1 MNRATMIYVAVA
13 LATAAGAWSM
23 RPHEFSSVAY
33 EDTGEALF
41 PGFVDP
47 TVATSLEVVG
57 WDEEA
62 AKVVTFKVQQKGGVW
77 VIPSHNDYPAD
88 GTKRMGEAAASFI
101 DVKKDM
107 YFGENVADHAKFG
120 VLDPQGATGEGEEK
134 GKRITLEDE
143 SGKTIVD
150 IIVGKKVEGKEG
162 MYYVRYP
169 SAEGD
174 DRNAAARRVYG
185 ARIDLNITTKFGDWI
200 EKDLL
205 HVERDEITTVIY
217 DPYTVDETAGQVLGR
232 NPVIAKLETSG
243 PEDVTGEWKASEGT
257 KVPDGK
263 ELDNFKVRQMASAVA
278 NIQIVGV
285 RPRPEQLTLRDLQ
298 SKGFFVASDA
308 SGSAQL
314 FGNEGQAS
322 IVTKDGLRYTL
333 FFGEVTY
340 ESGLAL
346 TAGENATADS
356 PVTPADDA
364 ESDAPGGEDAAVVDA
379 DTEADKNRVASRYM
393 WVDVTYDEA
402 LDATLRQNE
411 AKGAE
416 APTGE
421 APTEDPAADGDAS
434 PDDPADEEKKI
445 EGRAR
450 AEKLGNRFSRWY
462 YVISDSSYKQ
472 IRKERDELFK
482 AVAPPNAAG

>member
-1 MNRATMIYVAVA
+1 MNRGTILYVAVA

-23 RPHEFSSVAY
+23 RPKDLTAVAY

-41 PGFVDP
+41 PDFVDP
-47 TVATSLEVVG
+47 TAAASLEVIG

-62 AKVVTFKVQQKGGVW
+62 AKVVTFKVQQKGGIW

-88 GTKRMGEAAASFI
+88 GTKRMGEAAASFV
-101 DVKKDM
+101 DVKKDI
-107 YFGENVADHAKFG
+107 YFGDNPADHAKFG
-120 VLDPQGATGEGEEK
+120 VLDPQGSTGQGDEK

-143 SGKTIVD
+143 SGKTLVD
-150 IIVGKKVEGKEG
+150 VIVGKRIEGKDG

-174 DRNAAARRVYG
+174 EHGTKARRVYG
-185 ARIDLNITTKFGDWI
+185 SRIDLNITTKFGDWI

-205 HVERDEITTVIY
+205 HVERDEITTLVY

-232 NPVIAKLETSG
+232 NPIVAKTKDGDTS
-243 PEDVTGEWKASEGT
+243 ASADW
-257 KVPDGK
+257 VPAERTQVPAGK
-263 ELDNFKVRQMASAVA
+263 ELDSFKVRQMVSAIA

-285 RPRPEQLTLRDLQ
+285 RPRPQQLTLRDLQ
-298 SKGFFVASDA
+298 SKGFFVASDPQ
-308 SGSAQL
+308 GGAQL

-346 TAGENATADS
+346 TAGEDAPSDD

-364 ESDAPGGEDAAVVDA
+364 EKEDGEQADDAVAKPEDDG
-379 DTEADKNRVASRYM
+379 KRVASRYM
-393 WVDVTYDEA
+393 WVDVAYDES
-402 LDATLRQNE
+402 LDHTLSTAKADGEASEDGSSEATPE
-411 AKGAE
+411 IAPEDGAE
-416 APTGE
+416 
-421 APTEDPAADGDAS
+421 D
-434 PDDPADEEKKI
+434 EKKKLA
-445 EGRAR
+445 GRDR
-450 AEKLGNRFSRWY
+450 AEKLGSRFSKWY
-462 YVISDSSYKQ
+462 YVISDSSFKQ
-472 IRKERDELFK
+472 IHKDPDELFK
-482 AVAPPNAAG
+482 AVSTK